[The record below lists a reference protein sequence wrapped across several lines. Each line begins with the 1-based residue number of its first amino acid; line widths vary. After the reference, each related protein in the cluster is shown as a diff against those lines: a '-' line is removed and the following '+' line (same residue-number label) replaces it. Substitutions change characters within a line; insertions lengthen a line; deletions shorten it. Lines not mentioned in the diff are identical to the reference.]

1 MVGEEA
7 LKVRSHRD
15 DTCARRG
22 VYAVEDGE
30 KEIEAIDEEE
40 QAEVPSSLPNVYQP
54 TQSEYLDHCVTHYPY
69 RAWCRHCVEGRGR
82 EFGHEQHRGIKDD

>member
-7 LKVRSHRD
+7 LKVRSHCEGA
-15 DTCARRG
+15 CARRG

-54 TQSEYLDHCVTHYPY
+54 TQSEYLD
-69 RAWCRHCVEGRGR
+69 RA
-82 EFGHEQHRGIKDD
+82 